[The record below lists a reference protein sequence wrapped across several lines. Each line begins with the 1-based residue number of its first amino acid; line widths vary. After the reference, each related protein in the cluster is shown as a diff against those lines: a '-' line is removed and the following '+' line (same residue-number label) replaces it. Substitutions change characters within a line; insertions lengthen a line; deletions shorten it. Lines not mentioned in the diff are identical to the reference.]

1 MICANT
7 VLWRAVL
14 VQALRDPDAPAWL
27 DTQDAETVC
36 SLAGL
41 DHAGV
46 IRAYRAGLPPQGRLQ
61 RKRAA

>member
-1 MICANT
+1 MICSDT

-14 VQALRDPDAPAWL
+14 VQALRDPDAPAWIH
-27 DTQDAETVC
+27 TQDAETVC

-41 DHAGV
+41 DHSGV
-46 IRAYRAGLPPQGRLQ
+46 MRAYRAGLPPQTRTG